1 MSECKICHQEITWTK
16 QKDEKGETRNVPL
29 NLNGSRHSCMKGSST
44 PSSSQGAAKGGEYP
58 VARGIFVSHLQPNII
73 IKVDSGD
80 RTYYVG
86 KEKWP
91 YVTDLKPGQMVEFS
105 HSKNGNIGWISPI
118 TGENQKPPVNTA
130 AEIKAE
136 QEEVKKKAE
145 EQPEPKRDIRQKSGI
160 LLSHFPTGCT
170 IRLADGDFPYAL
182 ANNPFP
188 MDTELPQRIEFSV
201 ENGII
206 LSWRLFGKAQEGEA
220 LQKSATEILRE
231 NIEQAEKEA
240 KTPKPTTTP
249 PEAAAMAP
257 QGQPK
262 GGSGVVEGYPKVIK
276 EYLTPPE
283 PTPPQASGRTLTI
296 GGTINL
302 ERFENL
308 KIEISGPVEDWAIL
322 KENLKEIAL
331 SFGDNDPFTKGQ
343 IEGYVR
349 RVFA

>member
-16 QKDEKGETRNVPL
+16 QKDERGETRNVPL

-58 VARGIFVSHLQPNII
+58 VTRGIFVSHLQPNVIV
-73 IKVDSGD
+73 KVDSGD

-136 QEEVKKKAE
+136 QEEVKKKVQDLPPA
-145 EQPEPKRDIRQKSGI
+145 KRDIKYKSGI

-182 ANNPFP
+182 TSPFP
-188 MDTELPQRIEFSV
+188 GDIELPQKIEYTV

-206 LSWRLFGKAQEGEA
+206 LEYKFFGK
-220 LQKSATEILRE
+220 
-231 NIEQAEKEA
+231 
-240 KTPKPTTTP
+240 TTTD
-249 PEAAAMAP
+249 AP

-262 GGSGVVEGYPKVIK
+262 EGSGVVGYPEVIK

-283 PTPPQASGRTLTI
+283 PTPPQASGRILTI

-308 KIEISGPVEDWAIL
+308 KIEISGPVEDWANL
-322 KENLKEIAL
+322 KESLKEIAL